1 LADYKFERQWRLNM
15 TEPIKSGLISRRKA
29 FLLMAAAL
37 GVAVP
42 VSMLA
47 VAEAEAQT
55 AGMERRTWN

>member
-1 LADYKFERQWRLNM
+1 M